1 MGRFVEETN
10 LLANLAGTSLTAGEA
25 IGVGWDAV
33 MEGVA
38 IPEELREK
46 VPTDYGRSQGIA
58 WYALLGFQRIWNQ
71 TTDGSERIAHITSS

>member
-1 MGRFVEETN
+1 
-10 LLANLAGTSLTAGEA
+10 
-25 IGVGWDAV
+25 

-58 WYALLGFQRIWNQ
+58 WYALLGFQKIWNQ
-71 TTDGSERIAHITSS
+71 QTDGSERIAHITSK